1 MPFGLC
7 NAPGTFQRCMMAIFS
22 EFIEKI
28 MEVFMDDFSVYGSS
42 FDDCLANLAN
52 VLKRCIEMNLV
63 LNWEKCHF
71 MVQEGIVLGQTTP
84 VSHLVSKRGIEV
96 DKAKIEV
103 MEKLPPLKDVKGI
116 RSFLGHAGFYRRFI
130 KDFSKIAKPLTNLL
144 CNDTKFRFDEECLVA
159 FEKLKEA
166 LISTP
171 IIQPPRW
178 NLPFELMCDTSDYAI
193 GAVLGQRVDKKL
205 HAIHYT
211 SKVLNGAQLNYTTT
225 EKELLAIVYAFDKFR
240 PYLVAS
246 KVIVFT
252 DHAAIKYLLAKKDSK
267 PRLIRW
273 ILLLQEFDIEIKDKK
288 GVENVVADHLSRLEG
303 NEEIEED
310 TRPVDDSFIGEQL
323 MRVEAEAL
331 PWYANF
337 VNFVVCGII
346 SHDMNH
352 HQKRKFLSETKRYY
366 WDEPFLYRLCADG
379 LYRTCV
385 VEEEMRD
392 ILYHCHSSQ
401 YGGHGSGA
409 KTASKVLQSGFYWPT
424 LFGDAY
430 EFVKACDQCQR
441 TGNISKR
448 HEMPQQSILPVEI
461 FDVWGIDYMGS
472 FPSSYGNQ
480 YILVAVDYVSKWVEA
495 IASPTCDAKV
505 VTKLFKKIIF
515 PRFGVPRTVISD
527 GGSHFKEKHF
537 EALLRKYGVSH
548 KVATPYHPQTS
559 GQVEISNREI
569 KAILEKTVGSSR
581 KDWSSKLDDA
591 LWAYRT
597 AFKTPIGMSPYRLIY
612 GKPCHLSVELEYK
625 AMWAIKMLNMDLQTA
640 GDHRV
645 LQLHELEEIRNEAYE
660 SARIYKEKTK
670 KWHDRK
676 IFRREFMKGEKV
688 LLFNSRLKLFPG
700 KLRSR
705 WSGPF
710 IVHKP
715 HEDGHVELLNNDGT
729 TFKANGQR
737 LKHYRE
743 GVRNEQNVTFSL
755 TDP

>member
-1 MPFGLC
+1 
-7 NAPGTFQRCMMAIFS
+7 
-22 EFIEKI
+22 

-42 FDDCLANLAN
+42 FDDCLTNLAK
-52 VLKRCIEMNLV
+52 VLKRCIETNLV

-71 MVQEGIVLGQTTP
+71 MVQEGIVLG
-84 VSHLVSKRGIEV
+84 HLVSKRGIEV
-96 DKAKIEV
+96 DRAKVQVI
-103 MEKLPPLKDVKGI
+103 EKLPPPRDVKGI
-116 RSFLGHAGFYRRFI
+116 RSFLGHA
-130 KDFSKIAKPLTNLL
+130 
-144 CNDTKFRFDEECLVA
+144 ECLVA
-159 FEKLKEA
+159 FEKLKKA
-166 LISTP
+166 LVSAP
-171 IIQPPRW
+171 IIQPPNW
-178 NLPFELMCDTSDYAI
+178 DLPFELMCDARDYAI
-193 GAVLGQRVDKKL
+193 GAVLGQRMDKKL

-211 SKVLNGAQLNYTTT
+211 SMVLNGAQLNYSTI
-225 EKELLAIVYAFDKFR
+225 EKELFAIVYAFDKFCS
-240 PYLVAS
+240 YLVGS
-246 KVIVFT
+246 KTIVFT
-252 DHAAIKYLLAKKDSK
+252 DHTTIKYLLSKKDSK

-288 GVENVVADHLSRLEG
+288 GVENLVADHLSRLEG
-303 NEEIEED
+303 IEELKED
-310 TRPVDDSFIGEQL
+310 TSLVDDAFIGEQP

-331 PWYANF
+331 PWYADM

-346 SHDMNH
+346 PHDMNH

-379 LYRTCV
+379 IYRTCV
-385 VEEEMRD
+385 AEEEMRN

-430 EFVKACDQCQR
+430 EFVKACDQFQR
-441 TGNISKR
+441 SGNISKR

-461 FDVWGIDYMGS
+461 FDVWGIDYMGP

-495 IASPTCDAKV
+495 VASPTCDAKV

-515 PRFGVPRTVISD
+515 PRFGVPRTVLSD

-569 KAILEKTVGSSR
+569 KAILEKMVGSSR
-581 KDWSSKLDDA
+581 KDRSSKLDDA

-612 GKPCHLSVELEYK
+612 GKPCHLPVELEYK
-625 AMWAIKMLNMDLQTA
+625 AMWAIKFLNMDLQTA
-640 GDHRV
+640 EENRI
-645 LQLHELEEIRNEAYE
+645 LQP
-660 SARIYKEKTK
+660 S
-670 KWHDRK
+670 
-676 IFRREFMKGEKV
+676 
-688 LLFNSRLKLFPG
+688 
-700 KLRSR
+700 
-705 WSGPF
+705 
-710 IVHKP
+710 
-715 HEDGHVELLNNDGT
+715 
-729 TFKANGQR
+729 
-737 LKHYRE
+737 
-743 GVRNEQNVTFSL
+743 
-755 TDP
+755 

>member
-1 MPFGLC
+1 
-7 NAPGTFQRCMMAIFS
+7 MAIFS
-22 EFIEKI
+22 EFIEEI
-28 MEVFMDDFSVYGSS
+28 MEVFMDDCSVYGSS
-42 FDDCLANLAN
+42 FDDCLANLAK
-52 VLKRCIEMNLV
+52 VLKRCIETNLV

-71 MVQEGIVLGQTTP
+71 MVQEGIVLG
-84 VSHLVSKRGIEV
+84 HLVSKRGIEV
-96 DKAKIEV
+96 DKAKVEV
-103 MEKLPPLKDVKGI
+103 IEKLPPPKDVKGI
-116 RSFLGHAGFYRRFI
+116 RSFLGHA
-130 KDFSKIAKPLTNLL
+130 
-144 CNDTKFRFDEECLVA
+144 ECLEA
-159 FEKLKEA
+159 FEKLKKA
-166 LISTP
+166 LVSAP
-171 IIQPPRW
+171 IIQPPNW
-178 NLPFELMCDTSDYAI
+178 DFPFELMCDASDYAI
-193 GAVLGQRVDKKL
+193 GAVLGQRMDKKL

-211 SKVLNGAQLNYTTT
+211 SKVLNGAQLNYSTT

-240 PYLVAS
+240 PYLVGS
-246 KVIVFT
+246 KTIVFT
-252 DHAAIKYLLAKKDSK
+252 DHAAIKYLLSKKDSK

-288 GVENVVADHLSRLEG
+288 GVENLVADHLSRLEG
-303 NEEIEED
+303 NEELKED
-310 TRPVDDSFIGEQL
+310 TTLVDDSFVGEQL

-331 PWYANF
+331 PWYADM

-346 SHDMNH
+346 PRDMNQ

-379 LYRTCV
+379 IYRTCV
-385 VEEEMRD
+385 TEEEMRN

-409 KTASKVLQSGFYWPT
+409 KMASKVPQSGFYWPN
-424 LFGDAY
+424 LFRDAY
-430 EFVKACDQCQR
+430 NFVKACDQCQR
-441 TGNISKR
+441 SGNISKR

-461 FDVWGIDYMGS
+461 FDVWGIDYIGP
-472 FPSSYGNQ
+472 FLSSYGNQ
-480 YILVAVDYVSKWVEA
+480 YILVVVDYVSKWVEA
-495 IASPTCDAKV
+495 VTSPSCDAKV

-569 KAILEKTVGSSR
+569 KAILEKMVGSSR
-581 KDWSSKLDDA
+581 KDWSSKLHDA

-597 AFKTPIGMSPYRLIY
+597 AYKTPIGMSPYRLIN
-612 GKPCHLSVELEYK
+612 GKPCHLPVELEYK
-625 AMWAIKMLNMDLQTA
+625 AMWAIKFLNMDLQTTEQN
-640 GDHRV
+640 RV

-670 KWHDRK
+670 KWHDKRN
-676 IFRREFMKGEKV
+676 FRRAFKKGEKV

-710 IVHKP
+710 IVHRP
-715 HEDGHVELLNNDGT
+715 YQDGHVELLNDEGAI
-729 TFKANGQR
+729 FKANGQR
-737 LKHYRE
+737 LKHYW
-743 GVRNEQNVTFSL
+743 EQARDEHNATYPL